1 MPSKPRILLVDDHPL
16 VRDALR
22 QAFEMELPELLLV
35 DVGSIRSALDA
46 IEYQMPA
53 LVLLDYELPDSGGF
67 SGFIRLQNILRTVPI
82 AIISAH
88 DQPRII
94 QASRAIHAAGFIS
107 KRTPLPEIV
116 GAVRQLL
123 AKERCFPDG
132 HESESCDALAEKLFS
147 LSRAQRQV
155 LAALVR
161 GDLNKQIA
169 SELEVAE
176 ATVKTHLT
184 PIYRKLGVGGRH
196 EAVMMMK
203 PLLDPQIETG

>member
-1 MPSKPRILLVDDHPL
+1 MAFGPRILLVDDHPL

-22 QAFEMELPELLLV
+22 KALEVEFPELILE
-35 DVGSIRSALDA
+35 DVGNIRSALKA
-46 IEYQMPA
+46 IQFREPE
-53 LVLLDYELPDSGGF
+53 LVLLDYDLPDSGGF
-67 SGFIRLQNILRTVPI
+67 SGFIRIQNVLRTVPI
-82 AIISAH
+82 AIISAY
-88 DQPRII
+88 DQPRVI
-94 QASRAIHAAGFIS
+94 QASRSIRAAGFIS

-116 GAVRQLL
+116 GLVRQLL
-123 AKERCFPDG
+123 AKERCFPEG

-203 PLLDPQIETG
+203 PLLDPQIEGG